1 VEIIIAIVI
10 GVIIWFVFKAKRAAN
25 ETSINL
31 TPNKTSYTYNIVGEQ
46 SYQNNLK
53 KIAGPKED
61 KSKFFE
67 CYAKVSSEPF
77 NQYDKN
83 AVKVEINGLLVGY
96 LSKGEAVK
104 LAGKVINKTVPAVI
118 DGGWKDDEST
128 GSYGVKL
135 AINSVMDLK

>member
-10 GVIIWFVFKAKRAAN
+10 GVIIWFVLKAKRAAN

-96 LSKGEAVK
+96 LSKGEAGK

-118 DGGWKDDEST
+118 DGGWKDEEGT

-135 AINSVMDLK
+135 AIKNVNDLI

>member
-1 VEIIIAIVI
+1 MEIIIAIVI
-10 GVIIWFVFKAKRAAN
+10 GVIIWFVLKAKRAAN
-25 ETSINL
+25 ETSINP
-31 TPNKTSYTYNIVGEQ
+31 TPNKTSYAYNIVGEQ

-83 AVKVEINGLLVGY
+83 AVKVEINGLTVGY
-96 LSKGEAVK
+96 LSKSEAAK
-104 LAGKVINKTVPAVI
+104 LAGRVINKTVPAVI
-118 DGGWKDDEST
+118 NGGWKDEEGT

>member
-1 VEIIIAIVI
+1 MEIIIAIVI
-10 GVIIWFVFKAKRAAN
+10 GAIIWFIFKGKKAAN
-25 ETSINL
+25 ETNINPTL
-31 TPNKTSYTYNIVGEQ
+31 SNASYIYNIVGEQ

-53 KIAGPKED
+53 KIAGPKEE

-83 AVKVEINGLLVGY
+83 AVKVEINGLIVGY

-118 DGGWKDDEST
+118 DGGWDDSDSV

-135 AINSVMDLK
+135 AINNVNDLL

>member
-1 VEIIIAIVI
+1 MEIVIAIIVGVVI
-10 GVIIWFVFKAKRAAN
+10 WYVLKAKNAV
-25 ETSINL
+25 
-31 TPNKTSYTYNIVGEQ
+31 NKTSANPALSNASYSYNIVGEQ

-53 KIAGPKED
+53 KIAGPKEEE
-61 KSKFFE
+61 SKFFE

-118 DGGWKDDEST
+118 DGGWKDEEGT

-135 AINSVMDLK
+135 AINSVSDLY

>member
-1 VEIIIAIVI
+1 MEIVIAIIV
-10 GVIIWFVFKAKRAAN
+10 GVVIWFVLKAKKAAN
-25 ETSINL
+25 ETGINL
-31 TPNKTSYTYNIVGEQ
+31 TPNNASYAYNIVGEQ

-118 DGGWKDDEST
+118 DGGWKDEEGT

-135 AINSVMDLK
+135 AIKNVNDLI